1 MNLRM
6 PEEVFKLEAWFSGR
20 VQGVGFRYQTLQIAK
35 GFDVC
40 GWVANL
46 SDGRVHLSVEGAEQ
60 EVLEFK
66 HELEDQMSVFI
77 REVEFTSSKGLSEHA
92 GFIISH

>member
-1 MNLRM
+1 MTDD
-6 PEEVFKLEAWFSGR
+6 VFKLEAWFSGR

-40 GWVANL
+40 GWVKNL
-46 SDGRVHLSVEGAEQ
+46 ADGRVYLVAEGVEQ

-77 REVEFTSSKGLSEHA
+77 RNTESTSSRGPAEHS
-92 GFIISH
+92 GFTIAR

>member
-1 MNLRM
+1 MS
-6 PEEVFKLEAWFSGR
+6 EDVFKLEAWFSGR

-40 GWVANL
+40 GWVKNL
-46 SDGRVHLSVEGAEQ
+46 ADGRVHLSAEGVEG

-66 HELEDQMSVFI
+66 KELEDQMSVFI
-77 REVEFTSSKGLSEHA
+77 RDVESTNSTGPAEHI
-92 GFIISH
+92 GFEIIH

>member
-1 MNLRM
+1 MNLGM

-46 SDGRVHLSVEGAEQ
+46 TDGRVHLAVEGVEQ

-77 REVEFTSSKGLSEHA
+77 REVEFTSSTGPAEHA
-92 GFIISH
+92 GFTITH